1 MESIEWRATAV
12 PELRNILIAGKLDV
26 PVRFARLLSGKD
38 LPPGIKSEHLDDA
51 RTRIQYDRL
60 VANRIGAGGMF
71 WVSPDMTGLALDA
84 AGDVPGFTPST
95 DLPAASGFMVLG
107 RALPPMDTWV
117 LTPAMTEVPAALP
130 VDALSWTTLEGM
142 VYIEGYCRGAS
153 VDVERE
159 NDSFFEPVRYF
170 RGDASRF
177 FDCEAQDVDEPSHRL
192 MQFLA
197 AASHLMANPAVS
209 DRTRVAPKTPGARKA
224 AKKGRTTDVT
234 IVDLRAPRHIETGEA
249 SETGR
254 VYTHRWIVRGHWR
267 NQAHGKN
274 HAQRRITWVP
284 SYTKGPAGMP
294 LKETERVWA
303 WRR

>member
-1 MESIEWRATAV
+1 MESVEWRATAV
-12 PELRNILIAGKLDV
+12 PELRNILIAGKLEV
-26 PVRFARLLSGKD
+26 PARFAGLLTGQG
-38 LPPGIKSEHLDDA
+38 LPPGFTPRSLDEA
-51 RTRIQYDRL
+51 RTRIHYDRL
-60 VANRIGAGGMF
+60 VANRIGAGEMF

-107 RALPPMDTWV
+107 RSLPVMDTWV
-117 LTPAMTEVPAALP
+117 LADGMKEVPAALP
-130 VDALSWTTLEGM
+130 IDALSWTILEGM
-142 VYIEGYCRGAS
+142 IFIEGYCRGTA
-153 VDVERE
+153 VEQERE
-159 NDSFFEPVRYF
+159 VDSFFEPVRFF
-170 RGDASRF
+170 RGNASRF
-177 FDCEAQDVDEPSHRL
+177 FDCEAEDIDEPSHRL

-197 AASHLMANPAVS
+197 AASHLMANPAVA
-209 DRTRVAPKTPGARKA
+209 DRTRLVPKTPGARKA
-224 AKKGRTTDVT
+224 AKKGRTTEVT
-234 IVDLRAPRHIETGEA
+234 VVDLRAPHHVETGDA
-249 SETGR
+249 SESGR